1 MSRKVE
7 KITVDMNQDRLP
19 QDLERYRQQALELGA
34 TQAKIVQAANEGGMS
49 EEEIR
54 ANQLQIDSAVDSITR
69 IANTTS
75 FAGRMLLNGS
85 LQYSTS
91 GVQAAAI
98 TAQQVNA
105 AQFGTLD
112 SLAVDVHVT
121 SAARRAQLTFPYTAL
136 NNASAIT
143 IEIRGAT
150 GVTSLSFGSATPA
163 STICKAIKSVADA
176 TGVSATLSTT
186 PASGFRMWT
195 RGYGSDEFVSV
206 RVLGPTGYFG
216 GTTREEDAKG
226 ADARATINGCMAA
239 AEGNHVAVKTSTF
252 DLEVDLKAG
261 WASTTS
267 YTITGGG
274 ALFQVGPHVNS
285 ELQVNIGVQSM
296 TATSRMMRSPA
307 S

>member
-1 MSRKVE
+1 M
-7 KITVDMNQDRLP
+7 
-19 QDLERYRQQALELGA
+19 
-34 TQAKIVQAANEGGMS
+34 
-49 EEEIR
+49 
-54 ANQLQIDSAVDSITR
+54 
-69 IANTTS
+69 
-75 FAGRMLLNGS
+75 
-85 LQYSTS
+85 
-91 GVQAAAI
+91 
-98 TAQQVNA
+98 
-105 AQFGTLD
+105 
-112 SLAVDVHVT
+112 
-121 SAARRAQLTFPYTAL
+121 
-136 NNASAIT
+136 
-143 IEIRGAT
+143 
-150 GVTSLSFGSATPA
+150 
-163 STICKAIKSVADA
+163 ADA

-296 TATSRMMRSPA
+296 TATNLGDPGVGFLAQVKTGGGFELRDRKYAEA
-307 S
+307 SQIIEQAIDQVSMLRGRLGSFERGALDANANQLGVTMENLTSAESSIRDADFAYETSQLARNQILVSAGTTILALANQSTQSVLKLLGG